1 MGRRDEM
8 KNKGVFFDID
18 GTLYRDSLMIEHFKR
33 LMKYEVIDPITWH
46 IVVRGAFHDWDMR
59 QGNYDNYLTQVAKIY
74 LQTMKGL
81 NKDYMDYIS
90 DQIICSKGDRVYR
103 FTRDRINWH
112 KSQGHIVIFI
122 SGSPDYLVSKMA
134 RKYEVADYRGT
145 EYKIDENN
153 NFTGEIVQMWDSDS
167 KHIAIME
174 FVEKYDIDLQNSYA
188 YGDTMGDYSMLKLV
202 GNPIA
207 INPTKELLKN
217 IRNDKELN
225 EKTIVIVERK
235 DVIYKLTADV
245 EIL

>member
-33 LMKYEVIDPITWH
+33 LIKYEVIDPITWH

-153 NFTGEIVQMWDSDS
+153 NFTGEIVQMWDSGS
-167 KHIAIME
+167 KHVAIME
-174 FVEKYDIDLQNSYA
+174 FVEKYDIYMQNSYA

-217 IRNDKELN
+217 IRNDKELH
-225 EKTIVIVERK
+225 EKTIVIIERK